1 MVWDMGLQNVVNR
14 WVSVNKKHV
23 QFPNAAQEEL
33 DRSSGRGGHGT
44 RERSDREL
52 HSSPSGISTETKV
65 TSESTATGGHHHVN
79 NNSSSMSRQQATPR
93 AKLRTSSKTKL
104 RSLSKIKASSSNV
117 TDSSASNSH
126 GNASSS
132 KLSVSDHS
140 SSAAMRKQQPA
151 HAHTTHNLNSSQ
163 HSASAVLTTATT
175 IHDNA
180 NGGSMHRGPRRLE
193 RTNSNSDLM
202 REAALANA
210 AQHRRP
216 VSSNNKSSSRHHHAH
231 HHHPHYVSEGL
242 VHSSMANSV
251 VSSNMSVGSASV
263 GSISGVH
270 SVGSGSM
277 TLQQMNAMR
286 WVNEGYDRAQKKKH
300 SKKDGRYLNAAYS
313 PKHYNVDGRSSERSV
328 GSISAGDG
336 SRQKPSVR
344 RSRLQNH
351 LREQHMQVDHHGK
364 HPNMHMQLQGTRT
377 FYPAPPSPGRY
388 AGSDGQRTPSPSI
401 TPPPANGEDGAA
413 QCVNCLN
420 NEGRLYMLEEEMRFL
435 RSVALRSE
443 NCDVCN
449 DEGSM
454 PISATML
461 HVEDVQE
468 SVALTKASQRLSEIT
483 SRHKRQIEQM
493 SREKGR
499 WQNDMHLKLS
509 KFSLM
514 CKDLNEDSAIIKEDL
529 SNTRSELA
537 NTKLERDSLA
547 STLEDMKIQL
557 KEYQNVLN
565 ENEQLRKE
573 LRERDEESTK
583 DSNSSHDNRDAIIA
597 DLTKQLEKANSLLD
611 NDRLQNIRSFT
622 TTSGQ
627 TSSGSAKAG

>member
-1 MVWDMGLQNVVNR
+1 
-14 WVSVNKKHV
+14 
-23 QFPNAAQEEL
+23 
-33 DRSSGRGGHGT
+33 
-44 RERSDREL
+44 
-52 HSSPSGISTETKV
+52 
-65 TSESTATGGHHHVN
+65 
-79 NNSSSMSRQQATPR
+79 MSKQQATPR

-104 RSLSKIKASSSNV
+104 RSLSKMKGQSASSSNV

-140 SSAAMRKQQPA
+140 SNAAIHKQQPA
-151 HAHTTHNLNSSQ
+151 HAHTTNNLNSSH
-163 HSASAVLTTATT
+163 HSASAALTTATT

-180 NGGSMHRGPRRLE
+180 NVGSMHRGSRRLE

-216 VSSNNKSSSRHHHAH
+216 VSSHNKSSSRHHHAHHVHAH
-231 HHHPHYVSEGL
+231 HHHPHYVSEGM

-413 QCVNCLN
+413 QCVNCLK
-420 NEGRLYMLEEEMRFL
+420 NEGRLFMLEEEMRFL
-435 RSVALRSE
+435 RSVALKSE

-493 SREKGR
+493 SREKVR

-514 CKDLNEDSAIIKEDL
+514 CKDLNEDSAVIKEDL

-557 KEYQNVLN
+557 KEYQNILD
-565 ENEQLRKE
+565 ENEQLRKQ
-573 LRERDEESTK
+573 LRGRDEESTK

-611 NDRLQNIRSFT
+611 NDRLQKIRSFT
-622 TTSGQ
+622 TTSGHI
-627 TSSGSAKAG
+627 SSDSAKA